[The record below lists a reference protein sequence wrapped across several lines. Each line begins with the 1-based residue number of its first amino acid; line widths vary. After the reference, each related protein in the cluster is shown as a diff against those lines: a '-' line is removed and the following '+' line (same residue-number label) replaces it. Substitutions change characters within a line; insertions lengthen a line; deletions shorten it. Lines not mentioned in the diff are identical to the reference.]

1 MLSKKYRL
9 QKDKDFDLVF
19 KKGKNSGS
27 EFLFLK
33 LRKNDLEISRFGFI
47 LSKKISKNATVR
59 NKIKRRLREIIRKE
73 LGNIKSGF
81 DIVIVAKPKIVGKD
95 YLEIREEVGGLL
107 KKAGILCQRKQ
118 LQSKR
123 Q

>member
-19 KKGKNSGS
+19 KKGKNLGS

-73 LGNIKSGF
+73 LGSIKSGF
-81 DIVIVAKPKIVGKD
+81 DIVIVVKPRIVGKD
-95 YLEIREEVGGLL
+95 YLEIRVGVEELL
-107 KKAGILCQRKQ
+107 RKAGLV
-118 LQSKR
+118 
-123 Q
+123 

>member
-19 KKGKNSGS
+19 KKGKNLGS
-27 EFLFLK
+27 KFLFLK
-33 LRKNDLEISRFGFI
+33 LRKNGLEISRFGFI

-81 DIVIVAKPKIVGKD
+81 DIVIVAKPTIVGKD
-95 YLEIREEVGGLL
+95 YLETREEVGGLL
-107 KKAGILCQRKQ
+107 KKAGL
-118 LQSKR
+118 L
-123 Q
+123 

>member
-19 KKGKNSGS
+19 KKGKNLGS

-33 LRKNDLEISRFGFI
+33 LRKNGLEISRFGFI

-59 NKIKRRLREIIRKE
+59 NKIKRRLREIIRKK
-73 LGNIKSGF
+73 LNDIKPGF
-81 DIVIVAKPKIVGKD
+81 DVVIGTKIGVIDKS
-95 YLEIREEVGGLL
+95 YPEMKRQVEELL
-107 KKAGILCQRKQ
+107 KKSKLIKQ
-118 LQSKR
+118 
-123 Q
+123 

>member
-19 KKGKNSGS
+19 KKGRNLGS

-59 NKIKRRLREIIRKE
+59 NKIKRRLREIIREE
-73 LGNIKSGF
+73 LSNIKSGF
-81 DIVIVAKPKIVGKD
+81 DIVIVAKPTIVQKD
-95 YLEIREEVGGLL
+95 YSEIRGVVGRLL
-107 KKAGILCQRKQ
+107 RKAEL
-118 LQSKR
+118 L
-123 Q
+123 

>member
-1 MLSKKYRL
+1 MLSKQHRL
-9 QKDKDFDLVF
+9 TKDNDFESVF
-19 KKGKNSGS
+19 KKGKNLDS

-33 LRKNDLEISRFGFI
+33 LRKNGSEISRFGFI
-47 LSKKISKNATVR
+47 LSKKISKNAAVR

-95 YLEIREEVGGLL
+95 YLEIREEVGGLI
-107 KKAGILCQRKQ
+107 KKAGLV
-118 LQSKR
+118 
-123 Q
+123 

>member
-19 KKGKNSGS
+19 KKGKNLGS

-33 LRKNDLEISRFGFI
+33 LRKNGLEISRFGFI

-59 NKIKRRLREIIRKE
+59 NKIKRRLREIIRKK
-73 LGNIKSGF
+73 LNDIKPGL
-81 DIVIVAKPKIVGKD
+81 DVVIGTKTVIVNKD
-95 YLEIREEVGGLL
+95 YQEIKEALEGLL
-107 KKAGILCQRKQ
+107 RKAGLYK
-118 LQSKR
+118 
-123 Q
+123 

>member
-19 KKGKNSGS
+19 KKGKNLDS

-59 NKIKRRLREIIRKE
+59 NKIKRRLREVVRKE

-81 DIVIVAKPKIVGKD
+81 DIIIVAKPRIVGKD
-95 YLEIREEVGGLL
+95 YLEIREGVGGLL
-107 KKAGILCQRKQ
+107 REAGL
-118 LQSKR
+118 L
-123 Q
+123 